1 MSTNASLFTAAGKL
15 GASIPTLLLALAA
28 QISHAQTIF
37 AHDQA
42 GNRYAQEAATGSSA
56 PFITTMP
63 TDQVARLG
71 GTARFSVIAGGA
83 GPFTYQWFKGAAPI
97 SGATGDVLEIANLSG
112 PDFTPSPTSTPK
124 YSVQVTNSHSTVSS
138 FAVGLYQDSL
148 GAGLPN
154 WWRQQFF
161 GSLAAIDPHADADSD
176 GVTNGQEYLDGS
188 NPSSAASRRAK
199 VTLAG
204 PASLMS
210 RYPEQETYAGGSIV
224 SVTGSHSGEVQF
236 GGFTGS
242 MRNQGGAG
250 FVVPGTTNS
259 TADVFFKGLFG
270 SMPVQK
276 NTTPPKF
283 TFNDGAPSSVTGF
296 ATHPSGWWIAWG
308 SFDRVNGQPRTVI
321 ARFDESDDLDTGF
334 VPQPNGV
341 ITGAATL
348 LDGRFYVSGLF
359 SEIGGQ
365 PRDGL
370 ARFLADGTL
379 DTSFVPGSGGGG
391 STVSS
396 LAVQRDGKVLLGGS
410 LWDGSTFRQLMRR
423 NTNGSIDASFV
434 TTVNSGVTVFSQQ
447 PDGKILMGGN
457 FSTVNGT
464 ATPKLVRLNLDG
476 TLDSSFRLVVAN
488 GAVTSVPSRLI
499 VQPDGKIL
507 VGGNVQVRLNGSPVN
522 VPLARLNAD
531 GTLDSAFTQKIHTLA
546 AGLTFADITMQTD
559 GRIVG
564 VGTFTL
570 ASPSVVNAVR
580 FKPDGSVDPD
590 CFVISRPNGP
600 VYAVAAQVNDSLLV
614 GGAFSD
620 VAVGTEAGN
629 RHNYFITPAKSGWH
643 AAEALAMKLGGHL
656 MSIGGPTEQ
665 NYLNNSLVASLGLSK
680 VPVWMGL
687 NDRGAEGIFHWSS
700 GEPLGYTNWVG
711 GNPDNYGGNEDFT
724 TINWSNAYNGTNAG
738 TWNDTPEAGS
748 SGFGGTSDGPYQG
761 IIEVD
766 PSSLPAT
773 TDHWVAG
780 RDLVANIQAG
790 TPVTIP
796 NPNQAVPAWSYGY
809 RSVAASTD
817 FTAYTPAQ
825 RSDTGVL
832 QGWERPLYC
841 VVKVNASG
849 SPGFYNG
856 PRPLHAEEMELH
868 PGSDGTKPVVR
879 WTAPQSGTYIVTGFW
894 QDHDWGGG
902 DGCSPGIVVNGV
914 SVFNGD
920 GSADFDNGNGAF
932 AARVLVLNAGDTVDY
947 VLGSRGAEAYDSTR
961 FNATVTRVQDG
972 LEDLFWAGHDLALN
986 EKPDGNPTE
995 TSNPN
1000 SAVPSWSYGQRTNL
1014 ISSGLNLYPA
1024 ASHRNTFTG
1033 TATDDAIEGYVDASG
1048 VGANTGT
1055 TPIAYNYGFGPNLP
1069 FNASEMLLYPAGSGG
1084 PYPVV
1089 RWTAPAAG
1097 RYEAIA
1103 YWQDSDPHGGNGISA
1118 HILVNGAQVYAQ
1130 DMDDGAGCSIAQSL
1144 ELKAGD
1150 VVDFTIGTRGDF
1162 SFDVTKFNA
1171 VIVRPAGLSGHG
1183 VLPGTLSLANSR
1195 AEIDANATIDWANAA
1210 PNNTDIAGNPF
1221 VIESSVGVPY
1231 HVRKNTTGNFKRLN
1245 QSSGWAGN
1253 FAPGDAVLNHGNS
1266 DGPVII
1272 EAASRGGRF
1281 SAIGMQIMPN
1291 QNGPFTATIR
1301 AYDMNGDLLGTH
1313 TVNGTG
1319 NANADNSAIFIGVK
1333 STAEN
1338 IHSVSVDTNTTDW
1351 GGDFAINR
1359 VSIKASTS
1367 GAGNELS
1374 NLRTN
1379 FARLVPTNSTRP
1391 FALLPDGYNYTFA
1404 SGAPASLFVIS
1415 DVTHDSVNFAAL
1427 EVSADGVS
1435 YQPLGYGSSTDG
1447 EVWSFAVPT
1456 IPPGENYYRATLR
1469 NNLREQARTHAT
1481 ILTSPPVVTS
1491 QLTAA
1496 GEIGQPFS
1504 YTGTAT
1510 GRLTA
1515 FTSTSLPAWATAS
1528 FDANSNTLRI
1538 TGTPTAGGESTITLQ
1553 PANAAGSTSSALLLN
1568 IGSSFPSWQSAN
1580 FTAGELLNANVS
1592 GPLGDAT
1599 GAGIPN
1605 LMKYA
1610 LGIPPKQPGNAG
1622 MPTGDVEDYGAND
1635 HLTLVYTRDKSAQN
1649 LSYIVEVS
1657 GNLETWQS
1665 GPTFTTEVSRVSQP
1679 NNRETVTVR
1688 DNVPTSS
1695 GQHRFIRLK
1704 VVK

>member
-1 MSTNASLFTAAGKL
+1 MKIHHSLFASHPWFWLITAWVGHSLNA
-15 GASIPTLLLALAA
+15 
-28 QISHAQTIF
+28 HAQTVF
-37 AHDQA
+37 AHDPA
-42 GNRYAQEAATGSSA
+42 GNRYAQEGASASSA

-63 TDQVARLG
+63 ADQVAMLG
-71 GTARFSVIAGGA
+71 GTARFSVIAGGV
-83 GPFTYQWFKGAAPI
+83 GPFTYQWFKDAAPI
-97 SGATGDVLEIANLSG
+97 SGETSDTLVIASLSA

-124 YSVQVTNSHSTVSS
+124 YSVQVTNAHSTVSS
-138 FAVGLYQDSL
+138 FGVGLYQDCL

-154 WWRQQFF
+154 WWRQQYF
-161 GSLAAIDPHADADSD
+161 GSLAAIDPNADADGD
-176 GVTNGQEYLDGS
+176 GVSNGQEYTDGT
-188 NPSSAASRRAK
+188 NPNNASSRRAR

-204 PASLMS
+204 PSALMS
-210 RYPEQETYAGGSIV
+210 RYPEQDTYAGGSIV
-224 SVTGSHSGEVQF
+224 TATGNHSGEVQF

-242 MRNQGGAG
+242 MRFQGGMG
-250 FVVPGTTNS
+250 FFMPGS
-259 TADVFFKGLFG
+259 ADKTADVYLKGLFG

-276 NTTPPKF
+276 ESMPPKF
-283 TFNDGAPSSVTGF
+283 TFNDNSPSSVTGF

-308 SFDRVNGQPRTVI
+308 SFDRVNGQPRTVV
-321 ARFDESDDLDTGF
+321 ARFDEGDSLDTAF
-334 VPQPNGV
+334 APQPNGV
-341 ITGAATL
+341 VTGAVIL
-348 LDGRFYVSGLF
+348 PDGKFFVSGLF

-370 ARFLADGTL
+370 ARFLLDGTL

-391 STVSS
+391 STVIT
-396 LAVQRDGKVLLGGS
+396 LAAQRDGKVLLGGS
-410 LWDGSTFRQLMRR
+410 LWDGSTFRPLMRR
-423 NTNGSIDASFV
+423 NTNGTIDASFV
-434 TTVNSGVTVFSQQ
+434 TTADSPPSVFAQQ
-447 PDGKILMGGN
+447 PDGKVLMGGN
-457 FSTVNGT
+457 IATVNGT
-464 ATPKLVRLNLDG
+464 GTPKLVRLNLDG
-476 TLDSSFRLVVAN
+476 TLDNTFSLVVAN
-488 GAVTSVPSRLI
+488 GAVTSEPKRLI

-507 VGGNVQVRLNGSPVN
+507 VGGNVQVRLNGSTVN

-531 GTLDSAFTQKIHTLA
+531 GTLDSAFTQKIHALT
-546 AGLTFADITMQTD
+546 AGLTFADIALQTD
-559 GRIVG
+559 GRVVG

-570 ASPSVVNAVR
+570 TTPSVINAVR
-580 FKPDGSVDPD
+580 FKPDGSVDLD
-590 CFVISRPNGP
+590 SFVISRPNGP
-600 VYAVAAQVNDSLLV
+600 VYAVAAQINDNLLI
-614 GGAFSD
+614 GGRFSD
-620 VAVGTEAGN
+620 VAVGTDAGN
-629 RHNYFITPAKSGWH
+629 DHKYFITPAKTGWL
-643 AAEALAMKLGGHL
+643 AAEALAVKLDGNL

-665 NYLNNSLVASLGLSK
+665 NFVNNSLIASAGLSK

-687 NDRGAEGIFHWSS
+687 HDRGTEGLFFWSS
-700 GEPLGYTNWVG
+700 GEPVRYTNWVG

-724 TINWSNAYNGTNAG
+724 TINWSNAYNGTSAG

-748 SGFGGTSDGPYQG
+748 NGFGGTTDGPYHG

-766 PSSLPAT
+766 PASLPAT

-780 RDLVANIQAG
+780 RDLLANIQAG
-790 TPVTIP
+790 TPATIP
-796 NPNQAVPAWSYGY
+796 NPNQPVPAWSYGY
-809 RSVAASTD
+809 RAVAASTD

-825 RSDTGVL
+825 RSDTDIL
-832 QGWERPLYC
+832 KGWERPTGC

-849 SPGFYNG
+849 LAGFYSG
-856 PRPLHAEEMELH
+856 PRPFHADELELH

-894 QDHDWGGG
+894 QDRDWGGG
-902 DGCSPGIVVNGV
+902 DGCSPSIVVNGV

-920 GSADFDNGNGAF
+920 GSADFNNGNGAF
-932 AARVLVLNAGDTVDY
+932 TARVLVLNANDTVDY
-947 VLGSRGAEAYDSTR
+947 VLGYRGGFDYDSTR
-961 FNATVTRVQDG
+961 FNATVTKVQDG
-972 LEDLFWAGHDLALN
+972 LPDLFWAGFDLARN
-986 EKPDGNPTE
+986 EKPDGNAAE

-1000 SAVPSWSYGQRTNL
+1000 FVAPTWSYGQRTDL

-1024 ASHRNTFTG
+1024 ASHRNTFAG
-1033 TATDDAIEGYVDASG
+1033 TAPDDAIEGYVDASG

-1130 DMDDGAGCSIAQSL
+1130 DMDNGAGCSTVQSL
-1144 ELKAGD
+1144 DLKKGD
-1150 VVDFTIGTRGDF
+1150 VVDFTHGTRGDF

-1171 VIVRPAGLSGHG
+1171 VILRPAGLSGHG
-1183 VLPGTLSLANSR
+1183 VLPGTLTLATNR
-1195 AEIDANATIDWANAA
+1195 ADIEANATIDWANAA
-1210 PNNTDIAGNPF
+1210 PNNPDITGNPF

-1245 QSSGWAGN
+1245 EGAGWSGN
-1253 FAPGDAVLNHGNS
+1253 FTTGDAVLNHGNS

-1281 SAIGMQIMPN
+1281 SAIGMQIQPN
-1291 QNGPFTATIR
+1291 QNGPFTATIS
-1301 AYDMNGDLLGTH
+1301 AYDMNGDLLGTQ
-1313 TVNGTG
+1313 TVNGTS
-1319 NANADNSAIFIGVK
+1319 NANADGSAIFIGVK

-1338 IHSVSVDTNTTDW
+1338 IHSISVDTDSTDW

-1391 FALLPDGYNYTFA
+1391 FALLPDGYNFTFA

-1415 DVTHDSVNFAAL
+1415 DVTYDSVNFAAL

-1435 YQPLGYGSSTDG
+1435 YQPLGYGTSTDG
-1447 EVWSFAVPT
+1447 EVWTFSVPA
-1456 IPPGENYYRATLR
+1456 IPPGQNYYRATLR

-1491 QLTAA
+1491 QLTAV
-1496 GEIGQPFS
+1496 GEVGQPFS

-1510 GRLTA
+1510 GALTG
-1515 FTSTSLPAWATAS
+1515 FTATSLPAWATAT
-1528 FDANSNTLRI
+1528 FDANSNTLSI
-1538 TGTPTAGGESTITLQ
+1538 TGTPTSGVTSSISLQ
-1553 PANAAGSTSSALLLN
+1553 PANAAGSTTSSLVLS
-1568 IGSSFPSWQSAN
+1568 ITSPFSSWQDAN
-1580 FTAGELLNANVS
+1580 FTAEELLNPAIS

-1605 LMKYA
+1605 LIKYA

-1622 MPTGDVEDYGAND
+1622 LPTGDVQDYGPSD
-1635 HLTLVYTRDKSAQN
+1635 YLTLVYTRDKSVQGIT
-1649 LSYIVEVS
+1649 LVVEVS
-1657 GNLETWQS
+1657 DGLTTWQS
-1665 GPTFTTEVSRVSQP
+1665 GPAHTTEVSRVSHP
-1679 NNRETVTVR
+1679 NNTETVTVR
-1688 DNVPTSS
+1688 DNVPSSS
-1695 GQHRFIRLK
+1695 GQQRFIRLK
-1704 VVK
+1704 IMQ